1 VQTGFTQSA
10 CTGDA
15 TSRSMTAA
23 REVDPKT
30 DGLLA
35 LLFIFSG
42 GAENNMYLGARGGWV

>member
-1 VQTGFTQSA
+1 MQTGFTQSA

-15 TSRSMTAA
+15 TSRSMTAT

-35 LLFIFSG
+35 FLFILSVG
-42 GAENNMYLGARGGWV
+42 VER

>member
-1 VQTGFTQSA
+1 VQTGFTHSA

-23 REVDPKT
+23 SEVVPRT

-35 LLFIFSG
+35 FSF
-42 GAENNMYLGARGGWV
+42 L